1 MRKSLVLLLA
11 LLLVVSISICACKK
25 DEEPVD
31 TGSEAAT
38 STPAGGE
45 ESSSTPGDDVDDP
58 EPALRPLGDDT
69 YNVAESDWTKNY

>member
-31 TGSEAAT
+31 TGSEATTTA
-38 STPAGGE
+38 PAGGE
-45 ESSSTPGDDVDDP
+45 ESSSTPAGEDP
-58 EPALRPLGDDT
+58 EPALKPLGDDT